1 MKMRL
6 LLYKERGSEWRAL
19 LERCLGDCQ
28 KDKILDVGC
37 GTGFIS
43 LLLAKI
49 GCDVIAIDNNIAMLK
64 EAEKISEELGF
75 SNKITFML
83 KDTEL
88 VDFSDNI
95 FDAVVSRY
103 AF

>member
-1 MKMRL
+1 
-6 LLYKERGSEWRAL
+6 L

-28 KDKILDVGC
+28 KNKILDVGC

-43 LLLAKI
+43 LFLAQI
-49 GCDVIAIDNNIAMLK
+49 GCDVIAIDNNVTMLK

-83 KDTEL
+83 KGTEL
-88 VDFSDNI
+88 VDFPDNT
-95 FDAVVSRY
+95 FDVVVSRNLWTL
-103 AF
+103 AVNTE

>member
-1 MKMRL
+1 MRL
-6 LLYKERGSEWRAL
+6 LLYKERGSEGRAF